1 MPKFV
6 TIKIH
11 ENVFEQLKEYRDE
24 NNLKSI
30 TGVIQNSLDC
40 LHSQK
45 IIEEQKRKMEYY
57 KLQETIIEKLI
68 EATILN
74 WGETAK
80 EGKKVESIEKAISS
94 FKKIEYQILNDPEY
108 SIFKNNKE
116 TLYEIF
122 LQYIRIIIDTLCKTE
137 IKEETKNKISD
148 ILLKEWLKYIS
159 KV

>member
-30 TGVIQNSLDC
+30 TGVIQNGLDC

-108 SIFKNNKE
+108 STFKNNKE
-116 TLYEIF
+116 ILDEIF
-122 LQYIRIIIDTLCKTE
+122 LQYIRIINDSLYKTNF
-137 IKEETKNKISD
+137 KEETKYKFSAM
-148 ILLKEWLKYIS
+148 LLEEWLKS
-159 KV
+159 TEKK